1 MVDIV
6 KKIKNHIVNAK
17 GKKVDSKIVVIES
30 DDWGAIRTTNRENY
44 NSFKS
49 QFENFNNPY
58 LKYDTLASTDDLSAL
73 FDVLKAYKDQKGN
86 HPVITFNTVVANPDF
101 EKIKASNF
109 QEYHYEPFTETLKR
123 YYPNENIFGLW
134 EQGMKEG
141 LIYPQFHGR
150 EHVNVPV
157 WLEQLQ
163 SGNKELLKAYELGTW
178 STSKGKFSS
187 DNIKLQASLDYKVEQ
202 PLLYQKEFIEDGLDL
217 FEKIFGFRSL
227 TMIANNFVL
236 PPNLHPYIKK
246 SGVTMLQGMKYQV
259 QPYGLELKRRYIRR
273 YFGQSDKEGLIF
285 NVRNCVFEPS
295 QTKNSYDDVGNC
307 LKEISNAFFWK
318 KPAVITSHRLNFIGS
333 IDENN
338 RTKNLELLNFLFT
351 QIIKTWPDVE
361 FISSGKLLGTEYNLS
376 K

>member
-1 MVDIV
+1 MSKLIHT
-6 KKIKNHIVNAK
+6 IKNHLVNIS
-17 GKKVDSKIVVIES
+17 GWRTNRKIVVIES
-30 DDWGAIRTTNRENY
+30 DDWGAIRTTIKENY

-49 QFENFNNPY
+49 HFGNFDNPY
-58 LKYDTLASTDDLSAL
+58 LKYDTLASNEDLSAL

-86 HPVITFNTVVANPDF
+86 HTIITFNTVVANPDF
-101 EKIKASNF
+101 ENIEASNF
-109 QEYHYEPFTETLKR
+109 QKYYFEPFTETLKR
-123 YYPNENIFGLW
+123 YYPKENIFSLW

-163 SGNKELLKAYELGTW
+163 SGNKELLKAFEFGTW
-178 STSKGKFSS
+178 STPEGKYPPT
-187 DNIKLQASLDYKVEQ
+187 NIKLQAALDYKGEQ
-202 PLLYQKEFIEDGLDL
+202 PLHYQKEFIEGGLDL
-217 FEKIFGFRSL
+217 FEKIFGFRSQ

-236 PPNLHPYIKK
+236 TSNLHRYIKQ

-259 QPYGLELKRRYIRR
+259 QPYGLGLKKRYIRR
-273 YFGQSDKEGLIF
+273 HFGQSDNEGLIF
-285 NVRNCVFEPS
+285 SIRNCVFEPS
-295 QTKNSYDDVGNC
+295 QTKNNYDDVGNC

-338 RTKNLELLNFLFT
+338 RTKNLELLNLLLA

-361 FISSGKLLGTEYNLS
+361 FISSDKLLGTEFNFS